1 MAEASGDAS
10 MRGGGLMI
18 DKMLYIDG
26 LVMPQRTVRLYAIV
40 ASGRDAP
47 ITMDEYGWTR
57 FA

>member
-1 MAEASGDAS
+1 

-26 LVMPQRTVRLYAIV
+26 MVMPQRTVRLYAIV
-40 ASGRDAP
+40 TSSRDAP
-47 ITMDEYGWTR
+47 MSMDEYGWTR